1 MDAGTTPGTTP
12 GTTDEVGLRIG
23 AVARRTGVAV
33 TTLRAW
39 EARYGLLTPQRT
51 LGGHRLYGADDVDRV
66 LAVLRLTA
74 QGWAVSAAA
83 RAVTTGSEPERLRLV
98 GGGVPDGRGRA
109 VGDASPRTPRAGADR
124 ARADLAAAVA
134 AFDADAATAALD
146 GALSRLGVPHA
157 LEDVV
162 MPVLRD
168 LGEGWREDP
177 GLIAVEHFATNVLR
191 PRLHRLLAGAHR
203 AAAPTCIAAAP
214 DGEDHEL
221 GVLAA
226 AAVAA
231 DVGLRVTYLGAS
243 TPSAALERSAATLR
257 PDVVLVGAVTEAAA
271 RRFAAA
277 PPVLGGAALVLG
289 GPGFAVLDAAELPAG
304 AGRAVAL
311 SSLSSVLRGALE
323 RGGATG

>member
-1 MDAGTTPGTTP
+1 MDEAA
-12 GTTDEVGLRIG
+12 GLRIG

-39 EARYGLLTPQRT
+39 EARYGLLEPQRT
-51 LGGHRLYGADDVDRV
+51 EGGHRLYGEADVDRV

-83 RAVTTGSEPERLRLV
+83 RAVTTGREPERLRLV
-98 GGGVPDGRGRA
+98 GTA
-109 VGDASPRTPRAGADR
+109 AAAAGAPDAAGAAGAAGPAGAMGAAAQ
-124 ARADLAAAVA
+124 ARAALAAAITVY
-134 AFDADAATAALD
+134 DAEAATATLDTAL
-146 GALSRLGVPHA
+146 ARLGVPRT

-177 GLIAVEHFATNVLR
+177 ALIAAEHFATNVLR

-203 AAAPTCIAAAP
+203 ASAPTCLAAAP
-214 DGEDHEL
+214 EGEDHEL

-231 DVGLRVTYLGAS
+231 DAGFRVTYLGGR
-243 TPSAALERSAATLR
+243 TPGAALERSAATLR
-257 PDVVLVGAVTEAAA
+257 PDVVLVGAVGVDPA
-271 RRFAAA
+271 RGFCAD
-277 PPVLGGAALVLG
+277 PPDLGGAALVVG
-289 GPGFAVLDAAELPAG
+289 GPGFAALDADALPTGARRAGDLGALARELG
-304 AGRAVAL
+304 A
-311 SSLSSVLRGALE
+311 ALE
-323 RGGATG
+323 RDDVTG

>member
-1 MDAGTTPGTTP
+1 MDETA
-12 GTTDEVGLRIG
+12 GLRIG

-39 EARYGLLTPQRT
+39 EARYGLLEPQRT
-51 LGGHRLYGADDVDRV
+51 DGGHRLYAEADVDRV

-83 RAVTTGSEPERLRLV
+83 RAVTTGREPERLRLV
-98 GGGVPDGRGRA
+98 AEAAAPAPAARPDA
-109 VGDASPRTPRAGADR
+109 PAGADR
-124 ARADLAAAVA
+124 SRSELAAAIA
-134 AFDADAATAALD
+134 AYDGDAATAVLDTAL
-146 GALSRLGVPHA
+146 ARLGVPRT

-177 GLIAVEHFATNVLR
+177 ALIAAEHFATNTLR

-203 AAAPTCIAAAP
+203 AAAPTCLAAAP
-214 DGEDHEL
+214 EGEDHEL

-231 DVGLRVTYLGAS
+231 DAGFRVTYLGAR
-243 TPSAALERSAATLR
+243 TPRAALERSAATLR
-257 PDVVLVGAVTEAAA
+257 PDVVLIGAVGIDPA
-271 RRFAAA
+271 RGFCAD
-277 PPVLGGAALVLG
+277 PPELGGATLVVG
-289 GPGFAVLDAAELPAG
+289 GPGFAGLAATALPTGTRSAGDLSALATTLGAALDRD
-304 AGRAVAL
+304 GR
-311 SSLSSVLRGALE
+311 
-323 RGGATG
+323 TG

>member
-1 MDAGTTPGTTP
+1 MDMTVGSDDGA
-12 GTTDEVGLRIG
+12 GLRIG

-51 LGGHRLYGADDVDRV
+51 DGGHRLYGEEDVDRV

-83 RAVTTGSEPERLRLV
+83 RAVMTGREPERLRIV
-98 GGGVPDGRGRA
+98 GADGSGAGSSAGSGAPGR
-109 VGDASPRTPRAGADR
+109 DAGAATSAAR
-124 ARADLAAAVA
+124 ARADLASAVA
-134 AFDADAATAALD
+134 TYDAGLATATLD
-146 GALSRLGVPHA
+146 GALSRLGVAHA

-177 GLIAVEHFATNVLR
+177 GLISVEHFATNVLR
-191 PRLHRLLAGAHR
+191 PRLHRLLTGAHLG
-203 AAAPTCIAAAP
+203 AAPTCLAAAP

-231 DVGLRVTYLGAS
+231 DAGLRVTYLGAR
-243 TPSAALERSAATLR
+243 TPRAALEHGAATLR
-257 PDVVLVGAVTEAAA
+257 PDVVLVGAVTVAAA

-277 PPVLGGAALVLG
+277 PPDLGGAALVLG
-289 GPGFAVLDAAELPAG
+289 GPGFTALDASELPAG
-304 AGRAVAL
+304 AGVAREL
-311 SSLSSVLRGALE
+311 SGLPAVLRAALA
-323 RGGATG
+323 RDSATG